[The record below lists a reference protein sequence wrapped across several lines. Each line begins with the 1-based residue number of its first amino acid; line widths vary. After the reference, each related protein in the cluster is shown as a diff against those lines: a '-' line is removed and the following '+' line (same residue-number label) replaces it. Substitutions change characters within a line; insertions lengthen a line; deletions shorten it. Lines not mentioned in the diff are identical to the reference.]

1 MPPQEPVKAAT
12 VPASWRPNREPP
24 GPSVHGPGAPVGRVS
39 APGRHKRP
47 AGGGPHVDRGGLLL
61 EAFLSVKT
69 ERTAPGLP
77 GWSWRLGALI
87 FAGWTLVGVM
97 GLSQAWFTFA
107 MAGRPPPGISTV
119 LDCTVSVWLWALM
132 TPFIF
137 AQCERHPVV
146 RPRAARSVGAHLAL
160 FAVCWGVEVAVGWL
174 GAPWLAPSGRSL
186 PPYMAKCALLG
197 IYSYAGM
204 AAIGHALR
212 FYRLYL
218 ERRVRTSELETQLV
232 RTQLLALQMQLR
244 PHFLF
249 NALHTITGLIRTG
262 DSKGAVQMTV
272 GLGDLLRAVLR
283 DDGTQEVPLQQ
294 ELDFV
299 ARYLS
304 IEQLR
309 FQERLHTHIHVA
321 PEAREALVPHLLLQP
336 LVENA
341 VRHGASTEAQN
352 RVDIHITRESDM
364 LWLRVRDTG
373 HGPRPAE
380 PGVPREGGIGL
391 SNTRARLRHLYGEAH
406 RLELRPADGGGAVA
420 EIAIPYRRA
429 APGASA

>member
-1 MPPQEPVKAAT
+1 
-12 VPASWRPNREPP
+12 
-24 GPSVHGPGAPVGRVS
+24 
-39 APGRHKRP
+39 
-47 AGGGPHVDRGGLLL
+47 
-61 EAFLSVKT
+61 VKT
-69 ERTAPGLP
+69 ERTALGFP

-87 FAGWTLVGVM
+87 FAGWTLVAVM
-97 GLSQAWFTFA
+97 STSYGWFSSTLSD
-107 MAGRPPPGISTV
+107 RPPPTLRTV
-119 LDCTVSVWLWALM
+119 LDGLICVWVWALM
-132 TPFIF
+132 TPIIF
-137 AQCERHPVV
+137 ACCERYPLV
-146 RPRAARSVGAHLAL
+146 RPVAARHAGAHLAL
-160 FAVCWGVEVAVGWL
+160 LGVFWAVDVAVGMLAAAWL
-174 GAPWLAPSGRSL
+174 GHPGRTL
-186 PPYMAKCALLG
+186 PLYMAQCALLG
-197 IYSYAGM
+197 IYSYGGM
-204 AAIGHALR
+204 AAVGHALR

-232 RTQLLALQMQLR
+232 RAQLLALQMQLR

-299 ARYLS
+299 ERYLS

-309 FQERLHTHIHVA
+309 FQERLHTRIHVA

>member
-1 MPPQEPVKAAT
+1 MMG
-12 VPASWRPNREPP
+12 SSYGWL
-24 GPSVHGPGAPVGRVS
+24 S
-39 APGRHKRP
+39 AQ
-47 AGGGPHVDRGGLLL
+47 
-61 EAFLSVKT
+61 LS
-69 ERTAPGLP
+69 
-77 GWSWRLGALI
+77 
-87 FAGWTLVGVM
+87 
-97 GLSQAWFTFA
+97 
-107 MAGRPPPGISTV
+107 GRPPPSLRTLLGS
-119 LDCTVSVWLWALM
+119 LESVWLWALM

-137 AQCERHPVV
+137 ACCERYPLV
-146 RPRAARSVGAHLAL
+146 RPRWARHLGAHLAL
-160 FAVCWGVEVAVGWL
+160 CAVLWAVDVGLGWL
-174 GAPWLAPSGRSL
+174 LGPWLAPPGRTL
-186 PPYMAKCALLG
+186 PLFMAECALLG
-197 IYSYAGM
+197 TYSYGAM

-249 NALHTITGLIRTG
+249 NALNTITGLIRTG
-262 DSKGAVQMTV
+262 DSRGAVQMTV
-272 GLGDLLRAVLR
+272 GLADLLRAVLR
-283 DDGTQEVPLQQ
+283 EEGAQEVPLQQ

-299 ARYLS
+299 ERYLR

-309 FQERLHTHIHVA
+309 FQERLHTRIHVD
-321 PEAREALVPHLLLQP
+321 PGARDALVPHLLLQP

-373 HGPRPAE
+373 QGPRVPAPPE

-391 SNTRARLRHLYGEAH
+391 SNTRARLRHLYGEGH
-406 RLELRPADGGGAVA
+406 RLELLPAEGGGAVA
-420 EIAIPYRRA
+420 EVAIPYRRA
-429 APGASA
+429 ARAAS